1 MEFLDDLGIWIY
13 VIIFFGKILEVTVST
28 IRMVLINRGERV
40 KGTIVAFFDSG
51 LWLLI
56 TGTVLDGFQED
67 PMRMIVF
74 ALAFAVG
81 NYMGSWFE
89 DKLAFGLS
97 SIQVIVPEGPSSVEL
112 ADTLR
117 KDNFAVTV
125 VKGTGRNG
133 NRDILMLHLKRK
145 RIAEAVNLV
154 NTMLPGAVVVVNDS
168 KIISG
173 GYISR
178 KSERLRQSRGL
189 EPLLGVSWL
198 PG

>member
-28 IRMVLINRGERV
+28 IRMVLINRGERG

-125 VKGTGRNG
+125 IKGTGRNG

-178 KSERLRQSRGL
+178 K
-189 EPLLGVSWL
+189 
-198 PG
+198 

>member
-1 MEFLDDLGIWIY
+1 MDFLDNLGIWIY
-13 VIIFFGKILEVTVST
+13 FIIFFGKILEVTVST

-40 KGTIVAFFDSG
+40 KGTMVAFFDSV

-56 TGTVLDGFQED
+56 TGTVLDGFQDD
-67 PMRMIVF
+67 PMRMVVF

-97 SIQVIVPEGPSSVEL
+97 SVQVIVPEGPSSVEL
-112 ADTLR
+112 ADSLR

-145 RIAEAVNLV
+145 RIAEAVTLV

-178 KSERLRQSRGL
+178 K
-189 EPLLGVSWL
+189 
-198 PG
+198 

>member
-1 MEFLDDLGIWIY
+1 MDFLDNLGIWIY
-13 VIIFFGKILEVTVST
+13 FIIFFGKILEVTVST

-40 KGTIVAFFDSG
+40 KGTMVAFFDSI

-56 TGTVLDGFQED
+56 TGTVLEGFQED
-67 PMRMIVF
+67 PLRMVVF
-74 ALAFAVG
+74 AFAFAVG

-97 SIQVIVPEGPSSVEL
+97 SVQVIVPEDPESVAL
-112 ADTLR
+112 ADSLR

-125 VKGTGRNG
+125 IKGTGRNG
-133 NRDILMLHLKRK
+133 NRDILLLHLKRK
-145 RIAEAVNLV
+145 RIAEAVTLI

-178 KSERLRQSRGL
+178 K
-189 EPLLGVSWL
+189 
-198 PG
+198 

>member
-1 MEFLDDLGIWIY
+1 MDFLDNLGIWIY
-13 VIIFFGKILEVTVST
+13 FIIFFGKILEVTVST

-40 KGTIVAFFDSG
+40 KGTMVAFFDSV

-56 TGTVLDGFQED
+56 TGTVLDGFQDD
-67 PMRMIVF
+67 PMRMVVF

-97 SIQVIVPEGPSSVEL
+97 SVQVIVPEGPQSVEL
-112 ADTLR
+112 ADSLR

-125 VKGTGRNG
+125 IKGTGRNG

-145 RIAEAVNLV
+145 RIAEAVTLV

-178 KSERLRQSRGL
+178 K
-189 EPLLGVSWL
+189 
-198 PG
+198 

>member
-1 MEFLDDLGIWIY
+1 MDFLDNLGIWIY
-13 VIIFFGKILEVTVST
+13 FIIFFGKILEVTVST

-40 KGTIVAFFDSG
+40 KGTMVAFFDSV

-56 TGTVLDGFQED
+56 TGTVLDGFQDD
-67 PMRMIVF
+67 PMRMVVF

-97 SIQVIVPEGPSSVEL
+97 SVQVIVPEGPQSVEL
-112 ADTLR
+112 ADSLR

-145 RIAEAVNLV
+145 RIAEAVTLV
-154 NTMLPGAVVVVNDS
+154 NTMLPGAVVVDNDS

-178 KSERLRQSRGL
+178 K
-189 EPLLGVSWL
+189 
-198 PG
+198 

>member
-1 MEFLDDLGIWIY
+1 MDFLQNLGIWIY
-13 VIIFFGKILEVTVST
+13 FVIFFGKILEVTVST

-40 KGTIVAFFDSG
+40 KGTIVAFFDSL

-56 TGTVLDGFQED
+56 TGTVLQGFQED
-67 PMRMIVF
+67 PLRMVVF

-97 SIQVIVPEGPSSVEL
+97 SVQVIVPESPESEDL
-112 ADTLR
+112 ANSLR
-117 KDNFAVTV
+117 KENFAVTV
-125 VKGTGRNG
+125 MKGTGRNG
-133 NRDILMLHLKRK
+133 NRDLLLLHLKRK
-145 RIAEAVNLV
+145 RIAQAVSLI
-154 NTMLPGAVVVVNDS
+154 NTKLPGAVIVVNDS

-178 KSERLRQSRGL
+178 K
-189 EPLLGVSWL
+189 
-198 PG
+198 

>member
-97 SIQVIVPEGPSSVEL
+97 SIQVIVPEGPSSIEL

-125 VKGTGRNG
+125 VKGMGRNG

-178 KSERLRQSRGL
+178 K
-189 EPLLGVSWL
+189 
-198 PG
+198 

>member
-1 MEFLDDLGIWIY
+1 MDFLDNLGIWIY
-13 VIIFFGKILEVTVST
+13 FIIFFGKILEVTVST

-40 KGTIVAFFDSG
+40 KGTMVAFFDSI

-56 TGTVLDGFQED
+56 TGTVLEGFQED
-67 PMRMIVF
+67 PLRMVVF
-74 ALAFAVG
+74 AFAFAVG

-97 SIQVIVPEGPSSVEL
+97 SVQVIVPEGPESVAL
-112 ADTLR
+112 ADSLR

-125 VKGTGRNG
+125 IKGTGRNG
-133 NRDILMLHLKRK
+133 NRDILLLHLKRK
-145 RIAEAVNLV
+145 RIAEAVTLI

-178 KSERLRQSRGL
+178 K
-189 EPLLGVSWL
+189 
-198 PG
+198 

>member
-1 MEFLDDLGIWIY
+1 MDFLDNLGIWIY

-40 KGTIVAFFDSG
+40 KGTLVAFFDST

-56 TGTVLDGFQED
+56 TGTVLEGFQED
-67 PMRMIVF
+67 PLRMLVF

-81 NYMGSWFE
+81 NYMGSWLE

-97 SIQVIVPEGPSSVEL
+97 SIQVIVPEGPESITL
-112 ADTLR
+112 ADSLR
-117 KDNFAVTV
+117 KDHFAVTV
-125 VKGTGRNG
+125 IKGTGRNG
-133 NRDILMLHLKRK
+133 KRDILLLHLKRK
-145 RIAEAVNLV
+145 RIAEAVGLI
-154 NTMLPGAVVVVNDS
+154 NTMLPEAVIVVNDS

-178 KSERLRQSRGL
+178 K
-189 EPLLGVSWL
+189 
-198 PG
+198 

>member
-1 MEFLDDLGIWIY
+1 MDFLDNLGIWIY
-13 VIIFFGKILEVTVST
+13 FIIFFGKILEVTVST

-40 KGTIVAFFDSG
+40 KGTMVAFFDSV

-56 TGTVLDGFQED
+56 TGTVLDGFQDD
-67 PMRMIVF
+67 PMRMVVF

-97 SIQVIVPEGPSSVEL
+97 SVQVIVPEGPQSVEL
-112 ADTLR
+112 ADFLR

-145 RIAEAVNLV
+145 RIAEAVTLV

-178 KSERLRQSRGL
+178 K
-189 EPLLGVSWL
+189 
-198 PG
+198 

>member
-1 MEFLDDLGIWIY
+1 MDFLDNLGIWIY
-13 VIIFFGKILEVTVST
+13 FIIFFGKILEVTVST

-40 KGTIVAFFDSG
+40 KGTMVAFFDSA

-56 TGTVLDGFQED
+56 TGTVLDGFQDD
-67 PMRMIVF
+67 PMRMVVF

-97 SIQVIVPEGPSSVEL
+97 SVQVIVPEGPQSVEL
-112 ADTLR
+112 ADSLR

-145 RIAEAVNLV
+145 RIAEAVTLV

-178 KSERLRQSRGL
+178 K
-189 EPLLGVSWL
+189 
-198 PG
+198 

>member
-1 MEFLDDLGIWIY
+1 MDFLDNLGIWIY
-13 VIIFFGKILEVTVST
+13 FIIFFGKILEVTVST

-40 KGTIVAFFDSG
+40 KGTMVAFFDSV

-56 TGTVLDGFQED
+56 TGTVLEGFQED
-67 PMRMIVF
+67 PMRMVVF

-97 SIQVIVPEGPSSVEL
+97 SVQVIVPEGPQSVEL
-112 ADTLR
+112 ADSLR

-145 RIAEAVNLV
+145 RIAEAVTLV

-178 KSERLRQSRGL
+178 K
-189 EPLLGVSWL
+189 
-198 PG
+198 

>member
-1 MEFLDDLGIWIY
+1 MDFLDNLGIWIY
-13 VIIFFGKILEVTVST
+13 FIIFFGKILEVTVST

-40 KGTIVAFFDSG
+40 KGTMVAFFDSV

-56 TGTVLDGFQED
+56 TGTVLDGFQDD
-67 PMRMIVF
+67 PMRMVVF

-97 SIQVIVPEGPSSVEL
+97 SVQVIVSEGPQSVDL
-112 ADTLR
+112 ADSLR

-125 VKGTGRNG
+125 IKGTGRNG

-145 RIAEAVNLV
+145 RIAEAVTLV

-178 KSERLRQSRGL
+178 K
-189 EPLLGVSWL
+189 
-198 PG
+198 

>member
-1 MEFLDDLGIWIY
+1 MDFLDNLGIWIY
-13 VIIFFGKILEVTVST
+13 FIIFFGKILEVTVST

-40 KGTIVAFFDSG
+40 KGTMVAFFDSV

-56 TGTVLDGFQED
+56 TGTVLEGFQDD
-67 PMRMIVF
+67 PMRMVVF

-97 SIQVIVPEGPSSVEL
+97 SVQVIVPEGPQSVEL
-112 ADTLR
+112 ADSLR

-145 RIAEAVNLV
+145 RIAEAVTLV

-178 KSERLRQSRGL
+178 K
-189 EPLLGVSWL
+189 
-198 PG
+198 

>member
-1 MEFLDDLGIWIY
+1 MEFLDNLGIWIY
-13 VIIFFGKILEVTVST
+13 FIIFFGKILEVTVST

-40 KGTIVAFFDSG
+40 KGTMVAFFDSA

-56 TGTVLDGFQED
+56 TGTVLEGFQED

-97 SIQVIVPEGPSSVEL
+97 SVQVIVPESPKSVEL
-112 ADTLR
+112 ADSLR

-125 VKGTGRNG
+125 IKGTGRNG

-178 KSERLRQSRGL
+178 K
-189 EPLLGVSWL
+189 
-198 PG
+198 

>member
-1 MEFLDDLGIWIY
+1 MDFLDNLGIWIY
-13 VIIFFGKILEVTVST
+13 FIIFFGKILEVTVST

-40 KGTIVAFFDSG
+40 NGTMVAFFDSV

-56 TGTVLDGFQED
+56 TGTVLDGFQDD
-67 PMRMIVF
+67 PMRMVVF

-97 SIQVIVPEGPSSVEL
+97 SVQVIVPEGPQSVEL
-112 ADTLR
+112 ADSLR

-145 RIAEAVNLV
+145 RIAEAVTLV

-178 KSERLRQSRGL
+178 K
-189 EPLLGVSWL
+189 
-198 PG
+198 

>member
-1 MEFLDDLGIWIY
+1 MDFLNNLGIWIY
-13 VIIFFGKILEVTVST
+13 FIIFFGKILEVTVST

-40 KGTIVAFFDSG
+40 KGTMVAFFDSA

-56 TGTVLDGFQED
+56 TGTVLDGFQDD
-67 PMRMIVF
+67 PMRMVVF

-97 SIQVIVPEGPSSVEL
+97 SVQVIVPEGPQSVEL
-112 ADTLR
+112 ADSLR

-145 RIAEAVNLV
+145 RIAEAVTLV

-178 KSERLRQSRGL
+178 K
-189 EPLLGVSWL
+189 
-198 PG
+198 

>member
-1 MEFLDDLGIWIY
+1 MDFLDNLGIWIY
-13 VIIFFGKILEVTVST
+13 FIIFFGKILEVTVST

-40 KGTIVAFFDSG
+40 KGTMVAFFDSV

-56 TGTVLDGFQED
+56 TGTVLDGFQDD
-67 PMRMIVF
+67 PMRMVVF

-97 SIQVIVPEGPSSVEL
+97 SVQVIVSEGPQSVEL
-112 ADTLR
+112 ADSLR

-145 RIAEAVNLV
+145 RIAEAVTLV

-178 KSERLRQSRGL
+178 K
-189 EPLLGVSWL
+189 
-198 PG
+198 

>member
-1 MEFLDDLGIWIY
+1 MDFLDNLGIWIY
-13 VIIFFGKILEVTVST
+13 FIIFFGKILEVTVST

-40 KGTIVAFFDSG
+40 KGTMVAFFDSV

-56 TGTVLDGFQED
+56 TGTVLDGFQDD
-67 PMRMIVF
+67 PMRMVVF

-97 SIQVIVPEGPSSVEL
+97 SVQVIVPEGPQSVEL
-112 ADTLR
+112 ADSLR

-145 RIAEAVNLV
+145 RIAEAVTLV
-154 NTMLPGAVVVVNDS
+154 NTTLPGAVVVVNDS

-178 KSERLRQSRGL
+178 K
-189 EPLLGVSWL
+189 
-198 PG
+198 

>member
-1 MEFLDDLGIWIY
+1 MDFLDNLGIWIY
-13 VIIFFGKILEVTVST
+13 FIIFFGKILEVTVST

-40 KGTIVAFFDSG
+40 KGTMVAFFDSI

-56 TGTVLDGFQED
+56 TGTVLEGFQED
-67 PMRMIVF
+67 PLRMVVF
-74 ALAFAVG
+74 AFAFAVG

-97 SIQVIVPEGPSSVEL
+97 SVQVIVPEGPESVAL
-112 ADTLR
+112 ADSLR
-117 KDNFAVTV
+117 EDNFAVTV
-125 VKGTGRNG
+125 IKGTGRNG
-133 NRDILMLHLKRK
+133 NRDIQLLHLKRK
-145 RIAEAVNLV
+145 RIAEAVSLI

-178 KSERLRQSRGL
+178 K
-189 EPLLGVSWL
+189 
-198 PG
+198 

>member
-1 MEFLDDLGIWIY
+1 MDFLDNLGIWIY
-13 VIIFFGKILEVTVST
+13 FIIFFGKILEVTVST

-40 KGTIVAFFDSG
+40 KGTMVAFFDSV

-56 TGTVLDGFQED
+56 TGTVLEGFQDD
-67 PMRMIVF
+67 PMRMVVF

-97 SIQVIVPEGPSSVEL
+97 SVQVIVPEGPQSVEL
-112 ADTLR
+112 ADSLR

-145 RIAEAVNLV
+145 RIAEAVSLV

-178 KSERLRQSRGL
+178 K
-189 EPLLGVSWL
+189 
-198 PG
+198 

>member
-1 MEFLDDLGIWIY
+1 MDFLDNLGIWIY

-40 KGTIVAFFDSG
+40 KGTLVAFFDSV

-56 TGTVLDGFQED
+56 TGTVLEGFQED
-67 PMRMIVF
+67 PMRMVVF

-97 SIQVIVPEGPSSVEL
+97 SVQVIVAESPQSVEL
-112 ADTLR
+112 ADSLR

-178 KSERLRQSRGL
+178 K
-189 EPLLGVSWL
+189 
-198 PG
+198 